1 MKKRGILAFIIYIFS
16 CIIAAGVLIYA
27 YIEAQKIPEPDV
39 EGWGAWGVSL
49 LVVLALIIGI
59 PSGTSIILKFLHL
72 VSHKK
77 FFVLLCIA
85 LDLVAVLYLAGV
97 HRIFTYNLV
106 YWIEGLGVD
115 ILGALIPLSALIS
128 NAGSLAD

>member
-1 MKKRGILAFIIYIFS
+1 MKKRGILAFIIYIFG

-27 YIEAQKIPEPDV
+27 YIEAQRIPEPDV

-59 PSGTSIILKFLHL
+59 PSGTSLILKFLHL

-77 FFVLLCIA
+77 FFALLCIA
-85 LDLVAVLYLAGV
+85 LDLVMVLYLAGI
-97 HRIFTYNLV
+97 HQIFIYGFDHWV
-106 YWIEGLGVD
+106 GELGVYF
-115 ILGALIPLSALIS
+115 LWAMVPLFALIS
-128 NAGSLAD
+128 NTRSLAD

>member
-1 MKKRGILAFIIYIFS
+1 MKKRGILAFIIYIFG

-59 PSGTSIILKFLHL
+59 PSGTSLILKFLHL

-77 FFVLLCIA
+77 FFALLCIA
-85 LDLVAVLYLAGV
+85 LDLVMVLYLAGV
-97 HRIFTYNLV
+97 HQIFLDGLDE
-106 YWIEGLGVD
+106 WIRVFTNFEPWYL
-115 ILGALIPLSALIS
+115 LPLFALIS
-128 NAGSLAD
+128 NTRSLAD